1 MLATLGNLDYHRA
14 MRKLLL
20 LIVLTAPLVAAADRS
35 QPPLFFRED
44 WTETPPT
51 LPVTNADLTNKELIV
66 SRWGPGGSVIKKS
79 FHDNKPEDPYYIWS
93 GLCPGTWAV
102 SLRKKDSL
110 VDLRAGKVRWRAKQ
124 AGFREL
130 RIVLKTADGKWMVSD
145 QSDGPSEDWRVREF
159 VIADIRWRTLDI
171 EKVVE
176 GAWVKDP
183 DLSRVEQIG
192 FTDLMPGGRTPACS
206 RLDWIEVYG
215 VGTPG
220 QATD

>member
-1 MLATLGNLDYHRA
+1 
-14 MRKLLL
+14 MRKL
-20 LIVLTAPLVAAADRS
+20 VLFLALAAPFAAAAADRS

-44 WTETPPT
+44 WTETPPN
-51 LPVTNADLTNKELIV
+51 LPVTNADLMNKELEV
-66 SRWGPGGSVIKKS
+66 SRWGPGASVIKKS

-102 SLRKKDSL
+102 SLRKKDAM

-130 RIVLKTADGKWMVSD
+130 RIILKTADGKWMVSD
-145 QSDGPSEDWRVREF
+145 QSDGPAEDWRVREF
-159 VIADIRWRTLDI
+159 IIADIRWRALDI
-171 EKVVE
+171 EKVTE
-176 GAWVKDP
+176 AGWVKEP
-183 DLSRVEQIG
+183 DLSRVAEIG

-215 VGTPG
+215 LAVAG
-220 QATD
+220 QTSD

>member
-1 MLATLGNLDYHRA
+1 

-20 LIVLTAPLVAAADRS
+20 LVVLAAPFVAAAADRS

-44 WTETPPT
+44 WTETPPN
-51 LPVTNADLTNKELIV
+51 LPVTDADLTNKDLTV

-102 SLRKKDSL
+102 SLRKKGAM
-110 VDLRAGKVRWRAKQ
+110 VDLRAGKVRWRSKQ

-130 RIVLKTADGKWMVSD
+130 RIVVQTADGKWMVSD
-145 QSDGPSEDWRVREF
+145 QSDGPADDWRVREF
-159 VIADIRWRTLDI
+159 VLADVRWRALDI
-171 EKVVE
+171 EKVTE
-176 GAWVKDP
+176 GAWVKAP
-183 DLSRVEQIG
+183 DLSRVAEVG
-192 FTDLMPGGRTPACS
+192 FTDLTVGGRSAACS

-215 VGTPG
+215 VAVSGNTS
-220 QATD
+220 D